1 MSAYSTLIS
10 AEDHRASVEKIVKL
24 LNVKQQCEEVD
35 QVCSTTAHSVV
46 EHPLGGIKKLYY
58 MEKLPLHRPQQ

>member
-1 MSAYSTLIS
+1 MSFYI
-10 AEDHRASVEKIVKL
+10 L